1 VTPTEQTAPPTRDG
15 RLLRWPQVREIVG
28 LSRTTVWRLQKAGLF
43 PDPIEV
49 SVNRVAWRERD
60 VEAWCADRAP
70 RSSRSPFLNLP
81 PQPRKSPRPPKP
93 PPPPPKPSRPPPPAA
108 PPAPPPPPPPPPPPS
123 PPSDLGPLFH
133 RPAPP
138 PAQDLPER
146 RPARRRRPA
155 VAEGQIA
162 FDF

>member
-1 VTPTEQTAPPTRDG
+1 MTPTEPTAPTTRDD

-49 SVNRVAWRERD
+49 SANRVAWRERD
-60 VEAWCADRAP
+60 IEAWCADRAP

-81 PQPRKSPRPPKP
+81 PQPRKTPRSPKPLPTPPKP
-93 PPPPPKPSRPPPPAA
+93 PKPAPSPT
-108 PPAPPPPPPPPPPPS
+108 PPAPPPPPP
-123 PPSDLGPLFH
+123 SDLGPLFQ

-138 PAQDLPER
+138 PPQPLPEP

>member
-1 VTPTEQTAPPTRDG
+1 MTPTEPALPPLRDD

-60 VEAWCADRAP
+60 IEGWCADRAP
-70 RSSRSPFLNLP
+70 RSSRSPFLKLP
-81 PQPRKSPRPPKP
+81 PQPRKTPRPPKP
-93 PPPPPKPSRPPPPAA
+93 PPQPLKPSKPPPSVP
-108 PPAPPPPPPPPPPPS
+108 PPAPPPA
-123 PPSDLGPLFH
+123 PPSDLGPMFQ
-133 RPAPP
+133 RPASP
-138 PAQDLPER
+138 PAQPLPER

>member
-1 VTPTEQTAPPTRDG
+1 MTPTEQTAPTTRDD

-28 LSRTTVWRLQKAGLF
+28 LSRTTAWRLQKAGLF

-70 RSSRSPFLNLP
+70 RSSRSPFLKLP
-81 PQPRKSPRPPKP
+81 PQPRKTPRPPKP
-93 PPPPPKPSRPPPPAA
+93 PPPPKPSELPPRVA
-108 PPAPPPPPPPPPPPS
+108 PPTPPPPP
-123 PPSDLGPLFH
+123 PPSDLGPLFQKPVPL
-133 RPAPP
+133 PAK
-138 PAQDLPER
+138 ALPER
-146 RPARRRRPA
+146 RPGRRRRPA